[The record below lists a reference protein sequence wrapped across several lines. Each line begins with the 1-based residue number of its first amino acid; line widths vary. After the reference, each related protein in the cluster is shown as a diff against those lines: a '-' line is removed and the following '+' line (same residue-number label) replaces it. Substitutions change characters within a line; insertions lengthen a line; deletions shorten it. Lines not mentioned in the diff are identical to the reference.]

1 VERLIAYEPELLLTG
16 HTGALEVTR
25 ADLDEFIAWARDLEL
40 VMERLCPVPGMADEA
55 LDPYPAW
62 FDPYR
67 ASVPPGSALTTTVMV
82 RNHAPDAREAR
93 LRVLVPEGWSVEPGD
108 ATAQVPGGGAT
119 AAVPFLITAPADAA
133 AGRAVLTVD
142 LELGS
147 ERRGQVAET
156 LLEVLSS

>member
-1 VERLIAYEPELLLTG
+1 
-16 HTGALEVTR
+16 
-25 ADLDEFIAWARDLEL
+25 
-40 VMERLCPVPGMADEA
+40 
-55 LDPYPAW
+55 
-62 FDPYR
+62 
-67 ASVPPGSALTTTVMV
+67 
-82 RNHAPDAREAR
+82 
-93 LRVLVPEGWSVEPGD
+93 VEPGD

-119 AAVPFLITAPADAA
+119 AAVPFLITAPAVAA